1 MLYFL
6 HKILHVVFCS
16 CRAKR
21 LAREIPAARS
31 VNKERVPLSFR
42 PKKGGFFI
50 KTYSTI
56 VQSPKQIIKR
66 DGTLV
71 PFDYFK
77 IRQAIAK
84 ANASVPSETLSD
96 EELDRLTAEVV
107 ASLDINTNPGVEDI
121 QDIVELT
128 LMENGIAQ
136 TAKAYILYRSEHTK
150 MREKKSALMETF
162 KRLSFTD
169 ASTTDM
175 KRENANIDGNTA
187 MGMMLKYGSESSKSF
202 IDHYVLPEDMAKAHA
217 GGDIH
222 IHDKDFYLL
231 TATCCQIDLRSLFE
245 NGFSTG
251 HGFLREP
258 QSIESYAALACI
270 ALQANQNEMHGG
282 QSIPNFEN
290 VMAEGV
296 HKTCQKHLKD
306 LIEEYQLL
314 SEGNQLDEA
323 TIQQFLTF
331 DYDDLVETLV
341 KCEQDKAHGVESD
354 MLTAHLALLNLA
366 QKRIERSTYQ
376 AMQSLIHNLNTMHSR
391 AGAQV
396 PFTSINYGTG
406 TSHAARLVIKELL
419 RATED
424 GLGNGETPIF
434 PVQIFKV
441 KDGINSKTPDPNY
454 DLFRQ
459 AIRVSAKRLF
469 PNFSFLDAPFNLQ
482 YYREGDDNTEV
493 AYMGCRTRVMGNV
506 YDPKKELTKGRGN
519 LSFTSVNLPR
529 LGIEARGSIDKFF
542 VLLDK
547 KMDLVFRQLRHRF
560 EIQKRKLV
568 LNYPF
573 LMGQGIWMDS
583 QTLNADEEIERVLRH
598 GTLSIGFI
606 GLAETLVA
614 LTGKHHGESEKS
626 QALGLRIVRHMRERC
641 DERSQE
647 EQLNYTLLA
656 TPAEGLSGRFVK
668 MDRECYGVM
677 ENITNHEYYTNSFH
691 IPVYYKIAAREKIDL
706 EAPYHDLANAGHITY
721 IELDGDPSVNLS
733 VFEDIILYMKD
744 AGIGYGS
751 INHPLDRDPKCGY
764 SGVIGTICPRC
775 GRKESKQEPFER
787 IRRITGYL
795 VGTLDRFNDAKKAE
809 VTERVSHA

>member
-1 MLYFL
+1 M
-6 HKILHVVFCS
+6 HS
-16 CRAKR
+16 A
-21 LAREIPAARS
+21 
-31 VNKERVPLSFR
+31 
-42 PKKGGFFI
+42 
-50 KTYSTI
+50 I
-56 VQSPKQIIKR
+56 VQTPKQIVKR

-84 ANASVPSETLSD
+84 ANATVPSETLSD
-96 EELDRLTAEVV
+96 DELDRLTAEVV
-107 ASLDINTNPGVEDI
+107 ASLDANSQPGVEDI
-121 QDIVELT
+121 QDVVELV
-128 LMENGIAQ
+128 LMENGISQ
-136 TAKAYILYRSEHTK
+136 TAKAYILYRSEHAK
-150 MREKKSALMETF
+150 MRERKSALMETF

-169 ASTTDM
+169 ASSTDI
-175 KRENANIDGNTA
+175 KRENANIDGNTS
-187 MGMMLKYGSESSKSF
+187 MGMMLKYGSEASKAF

-217 GGDIH
+217 EGDIH

-231 TATCCQIDLRSLFE
+231 TETCCQIDLQKLFE

-296 HKTCQKHLKD
+296 HKTCHKHIKD
-306 LIEEYQLL
+306 VIEEHQLL
-314 SEGNQLDEA
+314 SGDKQLSPELVEHL
-323 TIQQFLTF
+323 LTF
-331 DYDDLVETLV
+331 NYDDLVEALRKIDV
-341 KCEQDKAHGVESD
+341 GDVDSKEWPE
-354 MLTAHLALLNLA
+354 ALLKLV
-366 QKRIERSTYQ
+366 RRRVERSTYQ

-406 TSHAARLVIKELL
+406 TSHAARLVMRQVLQ
-419 RATED
+419 ATED
-424 GLGNGETPIF
+424 GLGDGETAIF

-441 KDGINSKTPDPNY
+441 KDGINSQEGDPNY
-454 DLFRQ
+454 DLFQQ
-459 AIRVSAKRLF
+459 AVRVSAKRLF

-493 AYMGCRTRVMGNV
+493 AYMGCRTRVMANI
-506 YDPKKELTKGRGN
+506 YDPNQEVTKGRGN
-519 LSFTSVNLPR
+519 LSFSSINLPR

-542 VLLDK
+542 ALLDK

-560 EIQKRKLV
+560 EIQKRKTV

-573 LMGQGIWMDS
+573 LMGQGIWIDS
-583 QTLNADEEIERVLRH
+583 DTLDKHEEVERVLRH
-598 GTLSIGFI
+598 GTLSVGFI

-614 LTGKHHGESEKS
+614 LTGKHHGECAES
-626 QALGLRIVRHMRERC
+626 QALGLKIVQHMRERC
-641 DERSQE
+641 DMRAQE

-668 MDRECYGVM
+668 IDRERYGM
-677 ENITNHEYYTNSFH
+677 MKNITDHEYYTNSFH
-691 IPVYYKIAAREKIDL
+691 IPVYYKISAHAKIDL
-706 EAPYHDLANAGHITY
+706 EAPYHAFTNAGHITY
-721 IELDGDPSVNLS
+721 IELDGDPSLNLS
-733 VFEDIILYMKD
+733 AFEEIILYMKN

-764 SGVIGTICPRC
+764 SGVIGTVCPRC
-775 GRKESKQEPFER
+775 GRKESPHEPFER

-795 VGTLDRFNDAKKAE
+795 VGALDRFNDAKKAE
-809 VTERVSHA
+809 VAERVKHA

>member
-1 MLYFL
+1 MKMF
-6 HKILHVVFCS
+6 
-16 CRAKR
+16 
-21 LAREIPAARS
+21 
-31 VNKERVPLSFR
+31 
-42 PKKGGFFI
+42 
-50 KTYSTI
+50 TTI
-56 VQSPKQIIKR
+56 VESPKQIVKR

-84 ANASVPSETLSD
+84 ANANVPSETLSD

-107 ASLDINTNPGVEDI
+107 SHLDVNSNPGVEDI

-128 LMENGIAQ
+128 LMENGSSQ
-136 TAKAYILYRSEHTK
+136 TAKVYILYRAERAK
-150 MREKKSALMETF
+150 VRKQKNALMETF
-162 KRLSFTD
+162 KRLSFTE
-169 ASTTDM
+169 ASATDM

-187 MGMMLKYGSESSKSF
+187 MGMMLKYGSEASKSF

-217 GGDIH
+217 QGDIH

-231 TATCCQIDLRSLFE
+231 TETCCQIDLQSLFRG
-245 NGFSTG
+245 GFSTG

-296 HKTCQKHLKD
+296 QKTCRKHLRD
-306 LIEEYQLL
+306 LLEESRLFGDNGLGEEEIERL
-314 SEGNQLDEA
+314 
-323 TIQQFLTF
+323 LTF
-331 DYDDLVETLV
+331 DYEDLVESLAKRGNEAT
-341 KCEQDKAHGVESD
+341 ERREH
-354 MLTAHLALLNLA
+354 ALLELV
-366 QKRIERSTYQ
+366 QKRVQRSTYQ
-376 AMQSLIHNLNTMHSR
+376 AMQSFIHNLNTMHSR

-406 TSHAARLVIKELL
+406 TSHAARLVMRELL

-441 KDGINSKTPDPNY
+441 KDGINSKAGDPNY
-454 DLFRQ
+454 DLFKQ
-459 AIRVSAKRLF
+459 AIHVSARRLF

-482 YYREGDDNTEV
+482 YYRAGDDNTEV
-493 AYMGCRTRVMGNV
+493 AYMGCRTRVMGNI
-506 YDPKKELTKGRGN
+506 YDPNREVTKGRGN
-519 LSFTSVNLPR
+519 LSFTSINLPR
-529 LGIEARGSIDKFF
+529 LGIEARGSIDTFF
-542 VLLDK
+542 SLLDK
-547 KMDLVFRQLRHRF
+547 RMDLVFRQLRHRF

-573 LMGQGIWMDS
+573 LMGQGIWLDS
-583 QTLNADEEIERVLRH
+583 NTLDRNEEIERVLRH

-614 LTGKHHGESEKS
+614 LTGKHHGESEAS
-626 QALGLRIVRHMRERC
+626 QELGLQIVSHMRKRC
-641 DERSQE
+641 DERARE
-647 EQLNYTLLA
+647 EELNYTLLA

-668 MDRECYGVM
+668 LDQERYGVM

-691 IPVYYKIAAREKIDL
+691 IPVYYKVSAYEKIAL
-706 EAPYHDLANAGHITY
+706 EAPYHTLTNAGHITY
-721 IELDGDPSVNLS
+721 IELDGDPSMNLS
-733 VFEDIILYMKD
+733 VFEDLILYMKD

-764 SGVIGTICPRC
+764 TGVIGTTCPQC

-795 VGTLDRFNDAKKAE
+795 VGTLERFNDAKRAE
-809 VTERVSHA
+809 VGERVKHA